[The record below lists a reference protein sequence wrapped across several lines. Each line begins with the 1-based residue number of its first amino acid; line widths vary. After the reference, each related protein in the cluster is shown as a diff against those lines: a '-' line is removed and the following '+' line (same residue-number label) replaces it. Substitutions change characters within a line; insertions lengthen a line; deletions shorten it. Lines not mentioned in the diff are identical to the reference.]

1 MEEKLKSKLEKAGF
15 IDPFTI
21 MILINVAYQL
31 IKILW
36 KCRGGQRFVKNAAK
50 RNGLAA
56 RLFLNNQVIPELLKG
71 GMNQE
76 QAESAADKLREML
89 AEGEL
94 DEFFT
99 QES

>member
-1 MEEKLKSKLEKAGF
+1 MEDKLKEKIEKAGF

-21 MILINVAYQL
+21 MIIVNLAYQL

-56 RLFLNNQVIPELLKG
+56 RLFLNNQVIPELIKG
-71 GMNQE
+71 GMDQK
-76 QAESAADKLREML
+76 QAESAAEKLREML